1 VELVPLGIFKLQSQ
15 VEIRTEILLNHCF
28 LNWITMVILMKGCIH
43 LWQMTVIK
51 IKGHHHWQLTT
62 VIPKMGHLTIR

>member
-1 VELVPLGIFKLQSQ
+1 
-15 VEIRTEILLNHCF
+15 
-28 LNWITMVILMKGCIH
+28 MVILMKGCIH